1 MFGDRVLER
10 DGNDESCLDIAR
22 WLGRKTIV
30 EFLTQ
35 NYPQLEGKVGMGGKV
50 HTGRD
55 RYPWTTVYIEW
66 ESPFCLTGWH

>member
-22 WLGRKTIV
+22 RLKRWPIV

-35 NYPQLEGKVGMGGKV
+35 KYPQLEGKVGMGEGA
-50 HTGRD
+50 HTVRD

-66 ESPFCLTGWH
+66 ESPFCLTGWC